1 MPIYEYRCRRC
12 GAEFERLLPMERAA
26 EGGPCP
32 QCGSEEIER
41 CLSLFASF
49 SREGGES
56 RALGGSSG
64 CASCTASSCATCGQ
78 R

>member
-12 GAEFERLLPMERAA
+12 GTEFERLLPMERAA

-32 QCGSEEIER
+32 QCGSEEVER
-41 CLSLFASF
+41 RLSLFAPF
-49 SREGGES
+49 ARAGGES
-56 RALGGSSG
+56 RSLGGNSG
-64 CASCTASSCATCGQ
+64 CATCSSSSCATCGS